1 MNVRVLIGLLICTA
15 SASAQDSQAS
25 KPRPR
30 LAAAQQSWLGMEVTK
45 PTPDIAA
52 QLPLANGI
60 GFVVRKVHE
69 EGPAQSAGVRE
80 HDVLEKLGD
89 QKLVNEAQLVT
100 LLRLLKPGED
110 AVFSGYRAG
119 APIEHRIR
127 IEQIDSPQSIG
138 KPIISPDRQRRTASV
153 SNADGSAEVSR
164 APGGYR
170 VVIRNPQKEVVF
182 EDTLAPDSGFNRVPA
197 PWRVRVMALRRG
209 LDHQLQP
216 ALRQPRPRI
225 VPPSKSAE
233 ETPASLS
240 ASDNSAR

>member
-1 MNVRVLIGLLICTA
+1 MNVRILIGLMICTA
-15 SASAQDSQAS
+15 SLSAQDTQTP

-30 LAAAQQSWLGMEVTK
+30 LALSQQSWLGMEVTK
-45 PTPDIAA
+45 PTPEIAA

-69 EGPAQSAGVRE
+69 QGPAQSAGVRE

-100 LLRLLKPGED
+100 LLRLLKPGEQ

-119 APIEHRIR
+119 TPIEHRIR
-127 IEQIDSPQSIG
+127 IEQINSQSLG
-138 KPIISPDRQRRTASV
+138 KPIISPDLHRRTASV

-164 APGGYR
+164 VPSGYR

-182 EDTLAPDSGFNRVPA
+182 EQTLPESGFGQVPA

-216 ALRQPRPRI
+216 APRQPRPRI
-225 VPPSKSAE
+225 VTPPKPAPAE
-233 ETPASLS
+233 DAPASLS
-240 ASDNSAR
+240 ASGNSAR